1 MITGMRKR
9 SGTIIAVIAG
19 LLALGMIV
27 PMLLTGNN
35 PGGAAAGITVAKVG
49 RERITALDLNREFT
63 RLYYDTGAYLSML
76 PDEYEGLRSQA
87 LDSLIEETYI
97 LDAAKK
103 ANYVADQ
110 AAVNAE
116 YEAER
121 TSVGDDQEWLSSLA
135 NWGYSAKTYKQDI
148 AKRQIVSAYP
158 AMAHPYEV
166 TDEEV
171 QAEFDK
177 AAVFNTSLDL
187 ESARQTLETALKNRK
202 DLEARNAVLEDAK
215 ASVTPKIYDAGILA
229 YRAYQEGNYAEAVKQ
244 YKRAV
249 KESPQDPYLQMSLAK
264 AYMANSDDKNAK
276 SVLLKADKLAGDDV
290 YYLIAKGDT
299 LGEKGKADE
308 ADEAYRRA
316 EALAEK
322 DKDIFALSMIAQGYN
337 TIENT
342 SRVDEVK
349 AKIEAIQEAN
359 RQAAA
364 AATATEPTGATDEA
378 GATDATDATGDEVDT
393 GSGN

>member
-1 MITGMRKR
+1 MRKR

-19 LLALGMIV
+19 LLALGMII

-63 RLYYDTGAYLSML
+63 RQYYETGAYMSML
-76 PDEYEGLRSQA
+76 PDEYAGLRSKA

-103 ANYVADQ
+103 ANYTADQ
-110 AAVNAE
+110 AAVNVE

-121 TSVGDDQEWLSSLA
+121 VSAGSDSDWLSALA

-148 AKRQIVSAYP
+148 AKRQVVAAYP
-158 AMAHPYEV
+158 AIAHPYEV
-166 TDEEV
+166 TDEEI

-177 AAVFNTSLDL
+177 VASFNTSLTL
-187 ESARQTLETALKNRK
+187 ESARQTLETSLRNRK
-202 DLEARNAVLEDAK
+202 DLEARTAVLDEAK
-215 ASVTPKIYDAGILA
+215 ASVTPIILDAGILA
-229 YRAYQEGNYAEAVKQ
+229 YRAYESKDYAEAVKQ

-249 KESPQDPYLQMSLAK
+249 KDSPDDPYMYLALTK
-264 AYMANSDDKNAK
+264 AHTANGDDKNAK
-276 SVLLKADKLAGDDV
+276 SALLKADKLAGDDT
-290 YYLIAKGDT
+290 YYLITKGEA
-299 LGEKGKADE
+299 LSEGGKPEDAD
-308 ADEAYRRA
+308 AAFQKA
-316 EALAEK
+316 VGLAEK
-322 DKDIFALSMIAQGYN
+322 NEDLFALSLIAQGYN
-337 TIENT
+337 AMENT
-342 SRVDEVK
+342 ARVDEVK

-364 AATATEPTGATDEA
+364 ESAAKEAPVEPAEA
-378 GATDATDATGDEVDT
+378 ET
-393 GSGN
+393 GSEN

>member
-19 LLALGMIV
+19 LLAVGMIV
-27 PMLLTGNN
+27 PMLLKGGN

-76 PDEYEGLRSQA
+76 PDEYEGLRSRA

-103 ANYVADQ
+103 ANYTADQ

-121 TSVGDDQEWLSSLA
+121 ASVGNDQEWLSALA

-158 AMAHPYEV
+158 ALVHPYEI
-166 TDEEV
+166 TEEEI
-171 QAEFDK
+171 QAEFEK
-177 AAVFNTSLDL
+177 AAAFNLSLTL

-202 DLEARNAVLEDAK
+202 NLEARNAVLEEAK
-215 ASVTPKIYDAGILA
+215 ASVTPQILDAGILA
-229 YRAYQEGNYAEAVKQ
+229 YRAYEAGDYAEAVKQ

-249 KESPQDPYLQMSLAK
+249 KDSPNDPYLQISLAK
-264 AYMANSDDKNAK
+264 AHLANGDDKNAK
-276 SVLLKADKLAGDDV
+276 SVWVKADKLAGDDV
-290 YYLIAKGDT
+290 YYLIAKGDA
-299 LGEKGKADE
+299 LGDAGKPAD

-316 EALAEK
+316 ETLAEK
-322 DKDIFALSMIAQGYN
+322 DKDIFALSLIAQGYN
-337 TIENT
+337 ILENT
-342 SRVDEVK
+342 DRVDEVK

-359 RQAAA
+359 RKAA
-364 AATATEPTGATDEA
+364 EPTADTEATGAAEA
-378 GATDATDATGDEVDT
+378 GSGD
-393 GSGN
+393 